1 MTKENFSAKKWKE
14 LDRSF
19 NFYSWSAQGALSPMM
34 VSHAHGMT
42 VVDIEGNEYL
52 DFSSQLVNVNIGH
65 SHPRVV
71 GAIVEQAEQLATVGP
86 AFSSKPRVQ
95 AAMAIVS
102 RAGESFRKVFF
113 TNGGADANENAI
125 RAARLYTGR
134 SKVLSAYR
142 SYHGNT

>member
-1 MTKENFSAKKWKE
+1 MTKENFSAERWKE

-71 GAIVEQAEQLATVGP
+71 GAIVVGAILFSQGLRFTQPCCHRSRSDASGENKRDDNKQTV
-86 AFSSKPRVQ
+86 
-95 AAMAIVS
+95 
-102 RAGESFRKVFF
+102 
-113 TNGGADANENAI
+113 
-125 RAARLYTGR
+125 
-134 SKVLSAYR
+134 
-142 SYHGNT
+142 

>member
-1 MTKENFSAKKWKE
+1 VTKQDFSATKWKE
-14 LDRSF
+14 LDRSY

-34 VSHAHGMT
+34 VSHARGMT

-71 GAIVEQAEQLATVGP
+71 RAISEQAEQLATVGP

-102 RAGESFRKVFF
+102 RAGESFRKSFLHQ
-113 TNGGADANENAI
+113 
-125 RAARLYTGR
+125 RWGR
-134 SKVLSAYR
+134 R
-142 SYHGNT
+142 Q